1 MKKLYI
7 LRHVQTEPAGNG
19 GDRERE
25 LTTQGI
31 QDARNIGKT
40 MKARNFIPDFVLCSP
55 ATRTRQ
61 TLDKILETLGPIQT
75 DFARIIYEGG
85 YNELLEL
92 ARNADDAH
100 NAVLLVGHNP
110 AIHQFAASMAEEDC
124 NPALGKLNLS
134 YAPGTLTV
142 LNVPLE
148 NWAQLSHGQNR
159 LVDLIL
165 P

>member
-7 LRHVQTEPAGNG
+7 LRHAQTEPAGNG

-25 LTTQGI
+25 LTAPGI
-31 QDARNIGKT
+31 QDARAIGKT
-40 MKARNFIPDFVLCSP
+40 MKSKNFIPDFVLCSP

-61 TLDKILETLGPIQT
+61 TLDKILETLGPVQT
-75 DFARIIYEGG
+75 EFARVIYEGG

-92 ARNADDAH
+92 VRNTDDACD
-100 NAVLLVGHNP
+100 AILIVGHNP

-142 LNVPLE
+142 LNVPHE
-148 NWAQLSHGQNR
+148 NWASLSHGQNR
-159 LVDLIL
+159 LVDLIA